1 MDTQILII
9 SILGLVIVFLIIL
22 LVRFDRKFQKLF
34 AGTSA
39 KDLESVIHIVHK
51 HVEGLKNNQESTNK
65 EIELINK
72 RLAKSVRSIETLRF
86 NPFPDAGGNQSF
98 AISLIND
105 EGDGVVISS
114 LYARDRMSIFA
125 KPIEK
130 GNPVHELTVEEDE
143 VLNKSKNKNGKK

>member
-39 KDLESVIHIVHK
+39 KDLEGVIHIVHK